1 LKQRQ
6 SAVLWDERSEIRKQQ
21 DARGAEQAE
30 GKKSTAAERETGC
43 GGGEDDDMSMEAW
56 SMERVEVVV
65 DSVLNRGRKGLDGAG
80 FGRAGSGLV
89 DLLERNGPR
98 QAQKQQRR
106 QNKTALTE

>member
-1 LKQRQ
+1 VQSKQR
-6 SAVLWDERSEIRKQQ
+6 EKNQQ
-21 DARGAEQAE
+21 QPNGRLDA
-30 GKKSTAAERETGC
+30 